1 VITSIEISRFRG
13 IREGKLEDLT
23 PLTVLV
29 GANGC
34 GKSSV
39 LDALLIA
46 GSRVPGE
53 AVGRAVSRHSG
64 LYFGAPWLLWR
75 KGFQGPARIAI
86 ETNLVINAKEGLRP
100 YSREIKIL
108 PAESRK
114 EGHRVVISLG
124 DNCEEKTADRDKANV
139 DFAPGNVFH
148 VHSDATCEMS
158 EKQFPGASLVGGA
171 YVDGNAALHKLISEA
186 REQGLLGTVTE
197 ILRGVVPGARELAIG
212 TEGDAPRG
220 DIDFGDHAVP
230 IALCGDGIRALVS
243 LSLELATY
251 PKGTVLIEEP
261 EVHQHPGAIRQSVR
275 AILAAVRR
283 DIQVVLTTHS
293 LELID
298 AILAESTRE
307 DIDKLCLYRLE
318 LENGK
323 LISVRVPGSEV
334 AFARGEIEKDL
345 R

>member
-1 VITSIEISRFRG
+1 
-13 IREGKLEDLT
+13 
-23 PLTVLV
+23 
-29 GANGC
+29 
-34 GKSSV
+34 
-39 LDALLIA
+39 
-46 GSRVPGE
+46 
-53 AVGRAVSRHSG
+53 
-64 LYFGAPWLLWR
+64 
-75 KGFQGPARIAI
+75 
-86 ETNLVINAKEGLRP
+86 
-100 YSREIKIL
+100 
-108 PAESRK
+108 
-114 EGHRVVISLG
+114 VISLG

-275 AILAAVRR
+275 AILAAARR
-283 DIQVVLTTHS
+283 EIQVVLTTHS

-298 AILAESTRE
+298 YVLAELNEEEFEHFSV
-307 DIDKLCLYRLE
+307 YRLQ
-318 LENGK
+318 LENGLLK
-323 LISVRVPGSEV
+323 SHRIPGPDVQFS
-334 AFARGEIEKDL
+334 RTEIGDDL